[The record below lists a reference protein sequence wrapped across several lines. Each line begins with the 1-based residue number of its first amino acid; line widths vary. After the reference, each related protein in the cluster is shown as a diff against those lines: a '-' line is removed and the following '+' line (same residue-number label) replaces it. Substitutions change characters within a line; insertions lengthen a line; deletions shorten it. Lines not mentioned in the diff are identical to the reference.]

1 MTAKQVF
8 MKKGEMNGW
17 DIPNDMMAEIDK
29 EKEERDK
36 KFVSLLEKL
45 KDFPNTKQYELLME
59 KIQEAIKQDKYG
71 IYLDNADGKF
81 DFEVIRTFFTNYGY
95 LVQYGYC
102 TTKEFE
108 IRWDVHTWGREG
120 SKFAKALLKIKQKGE
135 YL

>member
-1 MTAKQVF
+1 MTAKQAF

-59 KIQEAIKQDKYG
+59 KIQEAIKQNKHG

-120 SKFAKALLKIKQKGE
+120 SKFAKTLLKIKQKGE
-135 YL
+135 QL

>member
-1 MTAKQVF
+1 MTAKQAF

-59 KIQEAIKQDKYG
+59 KIQEAIKQNKYG
-71 IYLDNADGKF
+71 IYLDNTDGEF

-120 SKFAKALLKIKQKGE
+120 SKFARTLFKIKQKGE
-135 YL
+135 

>member
-1 MTAKQVF
+1 MTAKQAF

-45 KDFPNTKQYELLME
+45 KDFPNTKQYKILME
-59 KIQEAIKQDKYG
+59 KIQEAIKQNKYG
-71 IYLDNADGKF
+71 IYLDNTDGEF

-108 IRWDVHTWGREG
+108 ITRKKVVISHITTKVLEDNIGYIV
-120 SKFAKALLKIKQKGE
+120 F
-135 YL
+135 

>member
-95 LVQYGYC
+95 LVQYGYW

-108 IRWDVHTWGREG
+108 IRWDVHTWGPEG
-120 SKFAKALLKIKQKGE
+120 SKFAETLLEIKQKGE
-135 YL
+135 

>member
-1 MTAKQVF
+1 MSMMMTAKQAF

-45 KDFPNTKQYELLME
+45 KDFPNTKQYEFLIK
-59 KIQEAIKQDKYG
+59 KIQEAIKQNKYG
-71 IYLDNADGKF
+71 IYLDNTDGEF

-95 LVQYGYC
+95 LVHILFMIFM
-102 TTKEFE
+102 EN
-108 IRWDVHTWGREG
+108 
-120 SKFAKALLKIKQKGE
+120 
-135 YL
+135 